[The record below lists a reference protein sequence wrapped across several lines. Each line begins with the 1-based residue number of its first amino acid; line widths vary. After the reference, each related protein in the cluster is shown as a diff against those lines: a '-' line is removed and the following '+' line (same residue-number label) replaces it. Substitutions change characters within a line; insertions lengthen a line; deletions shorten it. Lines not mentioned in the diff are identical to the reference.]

1 MTELS
6 DISSL
11 DQAADYLK
19 IDPVKLKRLAYQR
32 KIAYLKQGTQYT
44 FPRAA
49 IEAYVLANTVHIPTP
64 PPNPWGL
71 TPGAL
76 RNVQRRNLDRG
87 VRPES

>member
-1 MTELS
+1 MAELD

-11 DQAADYLK
+11 EQAAEYLK

-49 IEAYVLANTVHIPTP
+49 IEAYVLANTVAIPP
-64 PPNPWGL
+64 SPPNPWGL
-71 TPGAL
+71 TEGAL
-76 RNVQRRNLDRG
+76 RNVQRRNIDRG
-87 VRPES
+87 VRPKK

>member
-1 MTELS
+1 MTELN

-11 DQAADYLK
+11 EQAAEYLK

-49 IEAYVLANTVHIPTP
+49 IEAYVLANTVPIPDRP
-64 PPNPWGL
+64 ANPWGF
-71 TPGAL
+71 TEGTL
-76 RNVQRRNLDRG
+76 RNLQGRK
-87 VRPES
+87 